1 MERTTHDALK
11 TIVKKLPA
19 GQFSGRGHVEDKGLD
34 TKINDNP
41 FLATGRRD
49 QFQIFRVV
57 TLKFS
62 R

>member
-41 FLATGRRD
+41 FSSDRQTGSVSD
-49 QFQIFRVV
+49 ISCSNLEV
-57 TLKFS
+57 
-62 R
+62 